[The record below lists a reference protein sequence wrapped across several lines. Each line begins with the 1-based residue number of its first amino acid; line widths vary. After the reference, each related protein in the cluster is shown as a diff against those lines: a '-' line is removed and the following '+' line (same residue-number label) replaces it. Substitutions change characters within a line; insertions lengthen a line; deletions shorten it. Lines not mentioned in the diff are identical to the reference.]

1 MSRYVIDASVA
12 IKWFLPE
19 PYAEAAERLRPPSH
33 QLHAP
38 TFFWLEI
45 GNVLCK
51 KIRRAELRPEEAEF
65 ILGELRHIPLRLHP
79 DERLFG
85 AAYDLALCTRR
96 SLYDCLYLALAEA
109 IEGTLVTAD
118 RKFFVALADG
128 QYGRRMLWV
137 EDLAQPS

>member
-1 MSRYVIDASVA
+1 VVDTSVT

-19 PYAEAAERLRPPSH
+19 PHTKAAERLRPLSH

-38 TFFWLEI
+38 AFFWLEM

-79 DERLFG
+79 DERLFRV
-85 AAYDLALCTRR
+85 AYDLALDTRR
-96 SLYDCLYLALAEA
+96 SLYDCLYLA
-109 IEGTLVTAD
+109 
-118 RKFFVALADG
+118 
-128 QYGRRMLWV
+128 
-137 EDLAQPS
+137 